1 MYKEFPEREQQGEH
15 LIRTF
20 TRPSCYPLTDYK
32 AVQEIILSKLSSS
45 EEYTLDDFIG
55 CSYKNEYYPIEDA
68 RNIGFPVI
76 DIAKYTNDF
85 PGRYLD
91 IPINQSHSS
100 HYSYADFNRF
110 SEKTNIDSK
119 LTTTTNVNILKVFSL
134 SSENTFTDIFN
145 NYSFNSQKS
154 VFGESTVSYYANKYS
169 ISLPYSLYNRIV
181 GKYLS
186 EAFLEYLYNS
196 TPDELFES
204 FGCFVLT
211 QFISGA
217 NATALFTAT
226 EYDTLSVSQRET
238 NMDLLISAT
247 VSAGDIFSES
257 ISFGRNSSTSNND
270 TIVHN
275 FNENAFSIHTYGGN
289 AYYNMFTPPKDVND
303 ICFDLSSWT
312 TSLSNEETHT
322 IAHIPEN
329 SLIPLYEFI
338 EEENLKNKF
347 INVMQRGYSIEST
360 LQEPY
365 LYIDI
370 ILYTDITTR
379 ELIAKCQSYLYTRYN
394 DAILLSKLELRNP
407 DSGIINLY
415 INYECNRLRKEFPGL
430 GITTSDIQ
438 YPRPEII
445 IEHEV
450 PTISILNPI
459 FTVNTTDVDMNL
471 KKMKKYTDINTGK
484 IYLIPEEDCNFDTV
498 FTIYGNN
505 VINDY
510 TLSNTINNMQ
520 PIKSDIDLETL
531 KQKYTLVAL

>member
-1 MYKEFPEREQQGEH
+1 MYKEFPEREQLEQH
-15 LIRTF
+15 TIRTF

-32 AVQEIILSKLSSS
+32 AKQETILSKLSSS
-45 EEYTLDDFIG
+45 EEFTLDDFIG
-55 CSYKNEYYPIEDA
+55 CSYKNEYYPLEDA
-68 RNIGFPVI
+68 RNVGFPVI

-119 LTTTTNVNILKVFSL
+119 LTATTSTNILKVFSL
-134 SSENTFTDIFN
+134 CSENTFTDIFD

-154 VFGESTVSYYANKYS
+154 VYGESTVSYYANKYS
-169 ISLPYSLYNRIV
+169 LSLPYSLYNRILE
-181 GKYLS
+181 KYIS
-186 EAFLEYLYNS
+186 EPFLEYLYNS
-196 TPDELFES
+196 TPDELFEN
-204 FGCFVLT
+204 FGCFILT

-257 ISFGRNSSTSNND
+257 ISFGHNSSTSSND

-303 ICFDLSSWT
+303 VYFDLSSWT

-322 IAHIPEN
+322 IAHIPDN

-338 EEENLKNKF
+338 EEDNLKNKF
-347 INVMQRGYSIEST
+347 IDVLQRGYSIEST

-370 ILYTDITTR
+370 VLYTDINTR
-379 ELIAKCQSYLYTRYN
+379 ELIANCQSYLHTRYN
-394 DAILLSKLELRNP
+394 DAILLSKYELVDP
-407 DSGIINLY
+407 DYIIINHY
-415 INYECNRLRKEFPGL
+415 IDYECNRLKKEFPGL
-430 GITTSDIQ
+430 RITTSDIP
-438 YPRPEII
+438 YPRPDAV
-445 IEHEV
+445 IENES
-450 PTISILNPI
+450 PTISVFPI

-484 IYLIPEEDCNFDTV
+484 IYLIPEDNSSLDIV

-510 TLSNTINNMQ
+510 TLSNTINDMQ
-520 PIKSDIDLETL
+520 SIKSEIDLETV
-531 KQKYTLVAL
+531 KQKHILVAL